1 AFASTPRSTR
11 LRRVQPTLGSV
22 HGEAP
27 APRKDVGASS
37 CVSQLPAQSRG
48 SRGDDFLNSTPSAI
62 GNHSMSSRHRDQS
75 FVLALCLNAAAS
87 LERMYMVT
95 YQLSPDEFDHQTLKT
110 LNQAVT
116 DIRDVLEARGL
127 CCEGLRTDE
136 F

>member
-1 AFASTPRSTR
+1 MISVLESSPANQKPDAGNPKPQ
-11 LRRVQPTLGSV
+11 LLAGTL
-22 HGEAP
+22 
-27 APRKDVGASS
+27 
-37 CVSQLPAQSRG
+37 SRG
-48 SRGDDFLNSTPSAI
+48 SRGDNFLNSTPSAI
-62 GNHSMSSRHRDQS
+62 GNHSMSWRHRDQS

-116 DIRDVLEARGL
+116 DIGDMLEARGL
-127 CCEGLRTDE
+127 